1 MKGKALVVD
10 LWTGPKPATAK
21 GKGTPKGA
29 TQGDQ
34 GVWMPTEMYNMLM
47 SKGGAAF
54 TGKGAMPMGRGG
66 CCKGGR
72 GNPYVGGGVSL
83 GKGKAGSHDPSF
95 KVHVTNMA
103 DGMQWQELKD
113 HMRQAGTVEFCAM
126 KDGIG
131 EVRYSNAEEAQTAVE
146 LLNGS
151 EVMGT
156 LITVSAFV

>member
-66 CCKGGR
+66 C
-72 GNPYVGGGVSL
+72 
-83 GKGKAGSHDPSF
+83 GKAGSHDPSF